1 MKKIFIIFLAF
12 IGLISCDD
20 NSNIFRIK
28 VSFESPFP
36 KRAKNLT
43 YKLGDEFSIKRNKD
57 TITYTVSYDK
67 GEQVNFIINKK
78 TNDTIFTGIV
88 NKYRGLYY
96 FNEQINDSSYWI
108 YAVEINNGTIKG
120 LGTNWI
126 QMSFLNEEIDKSFLN
141 NSDLKGLIKSVN
153 TDTSVIRLAPDKKIL
168 KEFYYSIIDSLP
180 TDTFISGFDYETQT
194 ELSNNK
200 NVELINGLN
209 ETSNNEMI
217 INLYPNPANDFITVE
232 TDKPDENIFM
242 VANINGQ
249 ISITG
254 RLINK
259 TTKIDV
265 SELPEGTYFIKL
277 DKEDGRTEIRK
288 FVIQ

>member
-28 VSFESPFP
+28 VSFERPFP

-43 YKLGDEFSIKRNKD
+43 YKLGDEFSIKHDKD

-67 GEQVNFIINKK
+67 GEQVNIIINKK
-78 TNDTIFTGIV
+78 TNDTIFMGIV

-126 QMSFLNEEIDKSFLN
+126 QMSILDEYIDKSFLN
-141 NSDLKGLIKSVN
+141 NSELKGLIKSVN
-153 TDTSVIRLAPDKKIL
+153 IDTSVIRLTPDKKLL

-180 TDTFISGFDYETQT
+180 TDTFISKFDYETKT

-200 NVELINGLN
+200 NIELINGLN

-217 INLYPNPANDFITVE
+217 LNLYPNPANDFIMIE
-232 TDKPDENIFM
+232 TDKPDENIFL
-242 VANINGQ
+242 VTNINGQ
-249 ISITG
+249 IFITG
-254 RLINK
+254 KLINK

-265 SELPEGTYFIKL
+265 SELQEGTYFIKL
-277 DKEDGRTEIRK
+277 DKEDGRTETRK
-288 FVIQ
+288 FIIQ